1 MRKTCSATS
10 SCPNKVLKIEPTK
23 QKKNTALRSVV
34 RSLYNLVCD
43 ITIIESFAN
52 RIKQTNKKNQ
62 RKRNTIQG
70 HQRYKTP
77 QASNSVRYRFK
88 QFACS
93 NMGAAAHKL
102 PFAFHLLSLFAN
114 FAKFM
119 LSISFKPNQNRKNS
133 FNNLYL
139 FQ

>member
-52 RIKQTNKKNQ
+52 RIKQTNKQKTKGNEIPSRGTKDTRH
-62 RKRNTIQG
+62 RK
-70 HQRYKTP
+70 P
-77 QASNSVRYRFK
+77 QIVCAIASNSSLVQTWEQQPISFPLLFTY
-88 QFACS
+88 
-93 NMGAAAHKL
+93 
-102 PFAFHLLSLFAN
+102 FHCLQISLNLCCLSL
-114 FAKFM
+114 
-119 LSISFKPNQNRKNS
+119 SNQSKTETKQ
-133 FNNLYL
+133 L
-139 FQ
+139 Q